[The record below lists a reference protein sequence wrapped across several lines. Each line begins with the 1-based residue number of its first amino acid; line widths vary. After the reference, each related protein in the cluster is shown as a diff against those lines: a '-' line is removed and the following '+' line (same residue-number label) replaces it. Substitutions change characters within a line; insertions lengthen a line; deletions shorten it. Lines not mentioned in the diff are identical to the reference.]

1 MVPDTSP
8 MGENRFDQPHTSV
21 HILLRLLDTRVKY
34 CLPLQELRYC
44 ASAFATVEVALEVV
58 HDLAAA
64 ISVGDMPQA
73 AVARKEP

>member
-1 MVPDTSP
+1 
-8 MGENRFDQPHTSV
+8 
-21 HILLRLLDTRVKY
+21 LRLLDTRVKY

-44 ASAFATVEVALEVV
+44 ASAFAAVEVALEVV